1 MITQSF
7 TMNAAISATMDAA
20 IDAILTSN
28 PALWRPGGIYTFEI
42 APNQLPPSSP
52 TEREAKIGFSGMPP
66 RRKREWRRQCR
77 PQQQEWKFYYHVPD
91 ARRFEALIHLHFRLH
106 GAWIPPKRCEF
117 CGVRHKEKFNLAR
130 CGEMDGI
137 IAAFEY
143 YLWRLNWLSIRQVT
157 FTLISTMSML
167 VGKIV
172 NLLERD
178 LTAQRL
184 KI

>member
-1 MITQSF
+1 
-7 TMNAAISATMDAA
+7 MNAAINVTMDAA

-28 PALWRPGGIYTFEI
+28 PALWRPGGVYTFEI

-52 TEREAKIGFSGMPP
+52 TEHEAKIGFSGMPP
-66 RRKREWRRQCR
+66 RRKREWMRQCR
-77 PQQQEWKFYYHVPD
+77 PQQQEWRFYYHVPD
-91 ARRFEALIHLHFRLH
+91 TRGSHSPPLPTSRRLDSAQALRVLRPL
-106 GAWIPPKRCEF
+106 
-117 CGVRHKEKFNLAR
+117 
-130 CGEMDGI
+130 
-137 IAAFEY
+137 
-143 YLWRLNWLSIRQVT
+143 T
-157 FTLISTMSML
+157 STMSMS

>member
-1 MITQSF
+1 
-7 TMNAAISATMDAA
+7 MDAA

-28 PALWRPGGIYTFEI
+28 PALWRPGRVYTFEI

-66 RRKREWRRQCR
+66 RRKREWMRQCR
-77 PQQQEWKFYYHVPD
+77 PQQQEWRFYYHVPD
-91 ARRFEALIHLHFRLH
+91 ARRFAL
-106 GAWIPPKRCEF
+106 
-117 CGVRHKEKFNLAR
+117 
-130 CGEMDGI
+130 
-137 IAAFEY
+137 
-143 YLWRLNWLSIRQVT
+143 T
-157 FTLISTMSML
+157 STMSMS

-172 NLLERD
+172 NLLERN